1 MHNYAAIL
9 RRIIAIPFRKYAM
22 YTVLF
27 IIVVYNYFSSV
38 KMETTNLPALNN
50 AKKRMEAKERKGAT
64 VTKWEILFAKW
75 VIVLT
80 KW

>member
-1 MHNYAAIL
+1 
-9 RRIIAIPFRKYAM
+9 M
-22 YTVLF
+22 YMVLF
-27 IIVVYNYFSSV
+27 IIKLYNYFSSV
-38 KMETTNLPALNN
+38 KMETTNLPVLNN
-50 AKKRMEAKERKGAT
+50 AKERMEAKERKDAT